1 MDPQQELYTALLVA
15 FRSRGYEVYDV
26 LPPEGTPYPFIYLG
40 NARQSDSQTKT
51 SVHGTVYQTI
61 HVWHNDPRRRGELSS
76 IMLDIKRICRELEH
90 TANFDWHVQNLT
102 QEILSDTS
110 TKHPLLHGVIDAD
123 FKFN

>member
-61 HVWHNDPRRRGELSS
+61 HVWHNDLRRRGELSS
-76 IMLDIKRICRELEH
+76 IMLDIKRICRELGH
-90 TANFDWHVQNLT
+90 TGNFDWYVQNLT